1 MVFRDYPIAVPARTV
16 TGSRF
21 DRQSLILSYSHT
33 LHSGSRF
40 PGLQPEPV
48 ADNGSMRILNKL
60 LHLYREYKFLM
71 WILSLSGLLAPI
83 LTYTGYALNLVRQ
96 RKQLTA
102 DDNPELAEDMT
113 TLSPFDWLD
122 NMSGIL
128 PHVMRILAIIG
139 VILFLLVVTLKIV
152 GGITDRTRLSGS
164 QYEGDGSDGGE
175 DTPDTGDDD
184 DEDDGRIDDYGTEL

>member
-1 MVFRDYPIAVPARTV
+1 
-16 TGSRF
+16 
-21 DRQSLILSYSHT
+21 
-33 LHSGSRF
+33 
-40 PGLQPEPV
+40 
-48 ADNGSMRILNKL
+48 MRILNKL

-83 LTYTGYALNLVRQ
+83 LTYAGYALNLVRQ

-122 NMSGIL
+122 NMNGIL

-175 DTPDTGDDD
+175 DTPDTSDDD

>member
-1 MVFRDYPIAVPARTV
+1 MDYPIAVPARTV

-21 DRQSLILSYSHT
+21 DWQSLILSYSHT

-40 PGLQPEPV
+40 TGLQPEPV

-83 LTYTGYALNLVRQ
+83 LTYAGYALNLVRQ

-113 TLSPFDWLD
+113 TLSPFDWLG

-152 GGITDRTRLSGS
+152 GGITDRTRLSDS

-175 DTPDTGDDD
+175 DTPDTSDDD
-184 DEDDGRIDDYGTEL
+184 DEDNGRIDDYGTEL